1 MASLSFSLEP
11 PALLRL
17 HDALI
22 CLSKFNEN
30 VSLEAEYDQLRL
42 STLNSSK
49 TAYASFVFDSTKF
62 FSAYSFSL
70 PRRGSG
76 RFSCQLYLKA
86 LLSIFKGK
94 AAESRDKDTAVERCD
109 VRLHDSPG
117 QAECRLIVKMIC
129 SQGVVKSYKLTY
141 EPASVQHAIFDR
153 TKTRNLW
160 RIDSK
165 ILRELIEHFSPSSE
179 ELDIYSEKGKAIL
192 TSYTTKVADGKEI
205 LKQPVHT
212 SVAIE
217 TKDFEEFLVKENV
230 HVAINVKDF
239 KAAVVHADS
248 MKASITARYTRA
260 CRPLQLTHESDG
272 VACEYTLMTRGDTGD
287 EADES
292 DSSQAVSQLSA
303 RSAARVEPAN
313 APASARNQM
322 PPPPSR
328 TSMPPPAPR
337 AAQPS
342 PPKPEASFGTRPTY
356 VDMDNALFVP
366 ADDDRQWDE
375 LNLDDEN
382 AEDSLRWD
390 QSLEPG
396 SHHTGPRRTI
406 VDNMGDLL
414 PGRQRNDNAA
424 DEHGIPPTQHI
435 SQVRGLGLFD

>member
-1 MASLSFSLEP
+1 M
-11 PALLRL
+11 
-17 HDALI
+17 
-22 CLSKFNEN
+22 
-30 VSLEAEYDQLRL
+30 
-42 STLNSSK
+42 
-49 TAYASFVFDSTKF
+49 
-62 FSAYSFSL
+62 
-70 PRRGSG
+70 
-76 RFSCQLYLKA
+76 
-86 LLSIFKGK
+86 
-94 AAESRDKDTAVERCD
+94 
-109 VRLHDSPG
+109 
-117 QAECRLIVKMIC
+117 
-129 SQGVVKSYKLTY
+129 KSYKLTY

-192 TSYTTKVADGKEI
+192 TSYTTKVADGKGVFYSDASPIHELIVRPEI

-375 LNLDDEN
+375 LNFDDEN

-390 QSLEPG
+390 QSLEPV
-396 SHHTGPRRTI
+396 STSSISPI
-406 VDNMGDLL
+406 LL
-414 PGRQRNDNAA
+414 C
-424 DEHGIPPTQHI
+424 
-435 SQVRGLGLFD
+435 